1 MLFFVILQH
10 GAKHPLNTSALFH
23 HYLKKEYVHRLRHF
37 NHKSQV
43 PQPCSLVYVS
53 YNTVCAKIF
62 SATNPYTPTLLDLKD
77 NAYTYQLLNDTY
89 FCG

>member
-1 MLFFVILQH
+1 MLFFLILQH

-37 NHKSQV
+37 NLKSQV

-53 YNTVCAKIF
+53 YNTVCAKI
-62 SATNPYTPTLLDLKD
+62 LKD
-77 NAYTYQLLNDTY
+77 NVYTYQLLNDTY